1 MKVVHLLVT
10 VKLEE
15 GFTQGDLLNDVKN
28 AVQSYPGSLR
38 PEEAIEGMRK
48 ATVKL
53 LNHTSTDNSSSGK
66 KRQHFST
73 K

>member
-1 MKVVHLLVT
+1 MKTVHVLVT

-15 GFTQGDLLNDVKN
+15 WFTQGDLLNDVKN
-28 AVQSYPGSLR
+28 AVQSYPGSLH
-38 PEEAIEGMRK
+38 PEEAIEGMCK

-53 LNHTSTDNSSSGK
+53 LNHTSTDNTSSGK